1 MKKWTFRALFAYILF
16 GVMIYIYLFYLAG
29 SGVPDVFRGT
39 SADPTTFMSGKE
51 LLLSEEYSKIRNL
64 LFFLSTPYEWLLYF
78 FLLLFGVSRLLE
90 RWGGS
95 ISHFSIVQTAIYVFS
110 FSFIVFVI
118 QFPFRYLSY
127 YFSSKYGISTQ
138 VFSSWM
144 KDGMIDFWVN
154 FVTMLIIVAVLYAL
168 MRRFQKRWWLFAW
181 LLSVPFMI
189 FMMFIKPVLI
199 DPLYNDFYPLKDKEL
214 EQKILALADEANIP
228 AEHVY
233 EVDMSTKTNAM
244 NAYVTGVGSN
254 SRIVLWDTTLEQ
266 LNDEEIL
273 FIMAH
278 EMGHY
283 VEKHIYV
290 GIGGYLLLTFIG
302 LWLTAKIMNR
312 TVRIHGDRLKITGV
326 SSISSLPLFLL
337 ITSILLFAASP
348 LSNWASRY
356 QEMRADRYAIELTVD
371 KKAGVSSFQA
381 LTKAG
386 LSQVHPPFLVKIFR
400 YGHPTMLERIQM
412 IEAYPVDHD

>member
-1 MKKWTFRALFAYILF
+1 MKKWAFRALLAYILF

-29 SGVPDVFRGT
+29 SGVPDAFLGT
-39 SADPTTFMSGKE
+39 SADPTTFLNGKE

-90 RWGGS
+90 RWGES
-95 ISHFSIVQTAIYVFS
+95 ISRFSIVQIAIYVLS
-110 FSFIVFVI
+110 FSFIVFVV
-118 QFPFRYLSY
+118 QFPFSYLSY
-127 YFSSKYGISTQ
+127 QFSRKYGISTQ
-138 VFSSWM
+138 AFSAWM
-144 KDGMIDFWVN
+144 KDGIIDFWVN
-154 FVTMLIIVAVLYAL
+154 FVITLIIVAVLYAL

-199 DPLYNDFYPLKDKEL
+199 DPLYNDFYPLKDKAL
-214 EQKILALADEANIP
+214 EKKILVLADEANIP

-266 LNDEEIL
+266 LNDKEIL

-290 GIGGYLLLTFIG
+290 GIAGYLLLTFVG

-312 TVRIHGDRLKITGV
+312 TVRIHGNRLKITGV
-326 SSISSLPLFLL
+326 ARISSLPLFLL

-348 LSNWASRY
+348 LSNWVSRY
-356 QEMRADRYAIELTVD
+356 QEMRADRYAIELTED
-371 KKAGVSSFQA
+371 KEAGVSSFQA
-381 LTKAG
+381 LIKAG

-400 YGHPTMLERIQM
+400 YSHPTMLERIEM
-412 IEAYPVDHD
+412 IEAYQVDHD